1 MSQLPAFDPLG
12 LPAPAWLL
20 FGLKVFGFWL
30 HMFFMNLWLAGLLV
44 GLVLSRRDGPA
55 GDAARSMLRAMPIVI
70 ALGINA
76 GIVPL
81 LFLQVLYPQFFY
93 TSTVLQAWS
102 WVAIIGILIFA
113 YYGVYV
119 YVLGTKAGR
128 TDRWVTGAGW
138 LAATLFLIIG
148 VIFTAEM
155 RLLTAPDDW
164 LYLTRPNVAG
174 AVLGTHLAVGSTS
187 LLRYAMMFGMAL
199 ATTGAY
205 IALDTE
211 VFRGGGSSTTTGGAA
226 SPADMTTAPA
236 GASRGAVPRLV
247 FGLTILGLVVF
258 GAAALLYLPSVQA
271 FIGDS
276 TWRTLAGAGPGLA
289 AVAAA
294 FYLARPGKGTAI
306 ILVVVQAASLLLN
319 AITRQLVQARE
330 IGTAFDLSATPVN
343 TQISP
348 IVLFLGTLVV
358 GLGVMGWLLT
368 TYVRAARA
376 APAS

>member
-1 MSQLPAFDPLG
+1 MIQLPAFDPLG

-30 HMFFMNLWLAGLLV
+30 HMFFMNLWFAGLIV
-44 GLVLSRRDGPA
+44 GLVLSRRQGPT
-55 GDAARSMLRAMPIVI
+55 GDAGRSMLRAMPIVI

-93 TSTVLQAWS
+93 TSTILQAWA
-102 WVAIIGILIFA
+102 WVAIIAILIFA

-128 TDRWVTGAGW
+128 TDRWVTAAGW
-138 LAATLFLIIG
+138 VAATLFLIIG

-164 LYLTRPNVAG
+164 LYLTRPDVAG
-174 AVLGTHLAVGSTS
+174 AVLGTHLAINGTS

-211 VFRGGGSSTTTGGAA
+211 VFRGKAGATAAAAA
-226 SPADMTTAPA
+226 SPAGMPAPPASA
-236 GASRGAVPRLV
+236 GRGGVPRLV
-247 FGLTILGLVVF
+247 FGLTVAGLAVF
-258 GAAALLYLPSVQA
+258 GAAALLYLPSVDA
-271 FIGDS
+271 YVGDS
-276 TWRTLAGAGPGLA
+276 AWRLLAGAGPGIA
-289 AVAAA
+289 AVAAV
-294 FYLARPGKGTAI
+294 FYMIRPGKGTAV
-306 ILVVVQAASLLLN
+306 ILVAAQAASLLFN

-343 TQISP
+343 TQLSP
-348 IVLFLGTLVV
+348 IILFVATLVV
-358 GLGVMGWLLT
+358 GLGVVGWLVV

-376 APAS
+376 VPAG